1 METQT
6 IVIILFALLVAVLVL
21 TCVCVDGAAK
31 AAKVQTIGREKVK
44 AAATFHGCRP
54 PFLFTPDY
62 DGALVGYVH
71 DKYMNSILAV
81 YSAELLEALMA
92 NSGTEDPKVKLAM
105 FEMGGKLGA
114 VYPLV
119 VHTK

>member
-1 METQT
+1 MEMQT
-6 IVIILFALLVAVLVL
+6 IVIILFALLVAVLIL

-31 AAKVQTIGREKVK
+31 AAKVRTIDREKVK
-44 AAATFHGCRP
+44 AAATFYGCRP
-54 PFLFTPDY
+54 PFLFAPEY

-71 DKYMNSILAV
+71 DRYTDSILAV
-81 YSAELLEALMA
+81 YSAELLKALMA
-92 NSGTEDPKVKLAM
+92 NRGIEDPKAKLAM
-105 FEMGGKLGA
+105 FEMGGRLGA